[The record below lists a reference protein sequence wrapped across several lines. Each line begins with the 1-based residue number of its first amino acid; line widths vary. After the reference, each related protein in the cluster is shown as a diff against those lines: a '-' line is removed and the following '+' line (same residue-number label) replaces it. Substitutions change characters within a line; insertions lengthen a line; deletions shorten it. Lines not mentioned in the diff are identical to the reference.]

1 MSEELLTLHQVAKEL
16 GCSLSSV
23 KRRVDV
29 GLIPV
34 FRDGR
39 LVRVRRVD
47 LQRYIADRVSRA
59 TPAKPHVSGRK
70 LPPGSRL
77 WE

>member
-1 MSEELLTLHQVAKEL
+1 MSDELLTLQRVAEEL

-23 KRRVDV
+23 KRRVDA

-34 FRDGR
+34 FRDDR

-59 TPAKPHVSGRK
+59 TPTKPHVRGRK

>member
-1 MSEELLTLHQVAKEL
+1 MNDELLTLYEVAEVL

-23 KRRVDV
+23 KRRVDA

-47 LQRYIADRVSRA
+47 LQRYVSERVARV
-59 TPAKPHVSGRK
+59 TPSTPNASGRK
-70 LPPGSRL
+70 LAPGSRL